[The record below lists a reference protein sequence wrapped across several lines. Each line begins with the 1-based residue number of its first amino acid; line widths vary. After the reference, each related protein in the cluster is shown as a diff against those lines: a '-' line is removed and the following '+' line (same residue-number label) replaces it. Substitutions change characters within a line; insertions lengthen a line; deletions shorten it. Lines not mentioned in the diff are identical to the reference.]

1 MNEHNLPSLLEKL
14 RQVLPTLRETY
25 AVETLEIF
33 GSYVRHEE
41 RTDSDLDVLVTFSKV
56 PSLFKFVGLE
66 NHLSDILGLKVDLVL
81 RSALKPLIGK
91 RIIAEAVPV

>member
-14 RQVLPTLRETY
+14 RQILPILRETY

-41 RTDSDLDVLVTFSKV
+41 HTDSDLDILVTFSKV

-66 NHLSDILGLKVDLVL
+66 NYLSDILGLKVDLVL